1 MHPESEMKRRTLLSC
16 SILMGTAI
24 LFIACLRAGR
34 AASLSQPECPS
45 CSSFGIQR
53 SQEKKQAPVF
63 SLTGLDGKQVSLT
76 DFRGKPVLIT
86 FWATWCDS
94 CKEEMPIL
102 EKFSQG
108 KRDQLTIL
116 LIAIDGERKRAV
128 QTIVDK
134 NKVTLPV
141 LLLLKEKVMD
151 QYGVRGWVPQTYL
164 VDQEGMLVGKIIG
177 QRDWSSAEAWSCMKE
192 LFSLR

>member
-1 MHPESEMKRRTLLSC
+1 MKRRIIFLLSIVTGITLLLISF
-16 SILMGTAI
+16 LQD
-24 LFIACLRAGR
+24 GR
-34 AASLSQPECPS
+34 ATSPSPPEYPS
-45 CSSFGIQR
+45 CNSFGVQR
-53 SQEKKQAPVF
+53 FQEKKEAPAF
-63 SLTGLDGKQVSLT
+63 SLNSLDGKPIALS
-76 DFRGKPVLIT
+76 DFRGKPVLII

-102 EKFSQG
+102 EKFFQG

-116 LIAIDGERKRAV
+116 LIAIDGERKRAA
-128 QTIVDK
+128 QKIVSE
-134 NKVTLPV
+134 NKITLPV

-164 VDQEGMLVGKIIG
+164 IDQQGMLVGKIVG

>member
-1 MHPESEMKRRTLLSC
+1 
-16 SILMGTAI
+16 
-24 LFIACLRAGR
+24 
-34 AASLSQPECPS
+34 
-45 CSSFGIQR
+45 
-53 SQEKKQAPVF
+53 
-63 SLTGLDGKQVSLT
+63 
-76 DFRGKPVLIT
+76 
-86 FWATWCDS
+86 
-94 CKEEMPIL
+94 MPIL

-116 LIAIDGERKRAV
+116 LIAVDGERKRAV

-151 QYGVRGWVPQTYL
+151 QYEVRGWLPLTFL

>member
-1 MHPESEMKRRTLLSC
+1 MEMKRRIILLLS
-16 SILMGTAI
+16 IMMGMST
-24 LFIACLRAGR
+24 LFIPFLQDGR
-34 AASLSQPECPS
+34 ATSPSPPEYPS
-45 CSSFGIQR
+45 CNSFGVQR
-53 SQEKKQAPVF
+53 FQEKKEAPAF
-63 SLTGLDGKQVSLT
+63 SLNSLDGKPIALS
-76 DFRGKPVLIT
+76 DFRGKPVLII

-102 EKFSQG
+102 EKFFQG

-116 LIAIDGERKRAV
+116 LIAIDGERKRAA
-128 QTIVDK
+128 QKIVSE
-134 NKVTLPV
+134 NKITLPV

-164 VDQEGMLVGKIIG
+164 IDQQGMLVGKIIG